1 MDRRLKII
9 AVILILLY
17 GLNHWVLG
25 LSWLASYR
33 SQVAPLA
40 AFTLYPLGLVL
51 AAVNDQSKL
60 NWWRT
65 GLVWLSC
72 LAIPVLVILAM
83 PAEDRLPNG
92 SYQTWFVGGVSTL
105 LAIMMARGRPWFAWS
120 GLLWLWLVVI
130 IWGGPA
136 TITTTGLIGALLVV
150 AAAFAIG
157 VALDNNRN
165 VTADYLAQATAT
177 ATRTAQLLARRNQ
190 RKAIVQ
196 QALLEASPLLE
207 AVAKNGGKLTEN
219 GKAEAKLVE
228 ARLRDE
234 ISGRSLLDNGVRVE
248 VREARKRGVEVTIND
263 EAGLDA
269 IDPDELDSIR
279 DSIAK
284 AIRAT
289 QSGKIAIRAPKGESY
304 LVSIIATRPEASSP
318 DLWLR
323 LP

>member
-1 MDRRLKII
+1 
-9 AVILILLY
+9 
-17 GLNHWVLG
+17 
-25 LSWLASYR
+25 
-33 SQVAPLA
+33 
-40 AFTLYPLGLVL
+40 
-51 AAVNDQSKL
+51 
-60 NWWRT
+60 
-65 GLVWLSC
+65 
-72 LAIPVLVILAM
+72 
-83 PAEDRLPNG
+83 
-92 SYQTWFVGGVSTL
+92 
-105 LAIMMARGRPWFAWS
+105 
-120 GLLWLWLVVI
+120 VI